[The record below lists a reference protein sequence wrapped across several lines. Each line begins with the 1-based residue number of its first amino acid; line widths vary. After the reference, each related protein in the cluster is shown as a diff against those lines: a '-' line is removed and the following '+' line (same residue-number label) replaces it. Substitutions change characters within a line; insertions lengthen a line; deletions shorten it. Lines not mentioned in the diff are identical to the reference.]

1 MTDGIIAQFQS
12 EGDNDL
18 TLCPFDGVAYQTDMK
33 VTASYDEDYFNKC
46 AGYEDKE
53 IALKI
58 NAGRI
63 AMVNEYAGA
72 DVNVLDVGIG
82 SGEFIKKRQHTFGF
96 DVNPV
101 AVEWLESC
109 GLSVN
114 SITDFKRFSA
124 FTFWDVLEH
133 IERPALYFSQME
145 GGSFLF
151 VSIPIFSNLK
161 HIRQSRHYRPGE
173 HLYYFTETGFI
184 DWMAMY
190 GFQLLDRQDFEIK
203 AGRDNILSFA
213 FRKWWS

>member
-1 MTDGIIAQFQS
+1 MDGIIAQF
-12 EGDNDL
+12 ETEPDNDL
-18 TLCPFDGVAYQTDMK
+18 TLCPYDGVAYQTDMK
-33 VTASYDEDYFNKC
+33 ITASYDVDYFNKC

-63 AMVNEYAGA
+63 ALVNEYAGA
-72 DVNVLDVGIG
+72 DVNVLDIGIG
-82 SGEFIKKRQHTFGF
+82 SGEFIKKRPHTFGF

-101 AVEWLESC
+101 AVEWLKSC
-109 GLSVN
+109 GLFAS
-114 SITDFKRFSA
+114 DLERFTA

-133 IERPALYFSQME
+133 IERPALYFSHMV

-151 VSIPIFSNLK
+151 VSIPIFRQLNR
-161 HIRQSRHYRPGE
+161 IRQSRHYRPGE

-190 GFQLLDRQDFEIK
+190 GFQLLDRQDYETR

-213 FRKWWS
+213 FRRRW

>member
-1 MTDGIIAQFQS
+1 VTDGIIAQFES
-12 EGDNDL
+12 EEDNDL

-33 VTASYDEDYFNKC
+33 ITASYDADYFNKC

-63 AMVNEYAGA
+63 AMVNEHAGA

-82 SGEFIKKRQHTFGF
+82 SGEFIKKRPHTFGF

-101 AVEWLESC
+101 AIDWLKSC
-109 GLSVN
+109 GLFAS
-114 SITDFKRFSA
+114 DLERFSA

-133 IERPALYFSQME
+133 VESPAFYFGPMA
-145 GGSFLF
+145 GGSFVF

-161 HIRQSRHYRPGE
+161 RIRQSRHYRPGE
-173 HLYYFTETGFI
+173 HLYYFTETGFT
-184 DWMAMY
+184 DWMAMN
-190 GFQLLDRQDFEIK
+190 GFHLIDRQDFEMK
-203 AGRDNILSFA
+203 AGRENIVSFA
-213 FRKWWS
+213 FRKWWWP